1 MKSGMM
7 PLWIIL
13 IRQPHIIPYLDINH
27 TTKGRVSASYPVYMK
42 VYTLITNSV
51 VSFFEDDKYIEM
63 FAKVTSYLPSNLT
76 KNYTI
81 PRSFQPSCFQ
91 SGQHNYLSLKLQ
103 CRNYGKTY
111 FIEHLHHMGN

>member
-76 KNYTI
+76 KKLYDT
-81 PRSFQPSCFQ
+81 QK
-91 SGQHNYLSLKLQ
+91 LSAILFSKWTTQLS
-103 CRNYGKTY
+103 
-111 FIEHLHHMGN
+111 